1 MQCGGSANLTSL
13 GGANAARD
21 LFYCPVAL
29 RTSVLPN
36 WLPTSQRLPCGMT
49 VPPNRMSTWVLLLTG
64 LGLGTIFQ
72 LIPSQCS
79 TSRGVD

>member
-1 MQCGGSANLTSL
+1 MQCGGSAILTSP

-36 WLPTSQRLPCGMT
+36 WVPTSQRLPCGMT
-49 VPPNRMSTWVLLLTG
+49 VPSNRMSTRILLLTG
-64 LGLGTIFQ
+64 LELGT
-72 LIPSQCS
+72 
-79 TSRGVD
+79 VDSDPVQH